1 MGKGTL
7 YSSKVNDTKGFLTLG
22 HSNWNICGLLT
33 WFRSANFSPFYP
45 ASHNKPFPAIQD
57 FPTER
62 RKLDGVSC
70 VRSPFVLLWYG
81 GKGNSLK
88 VNETKVFPT
97 LGHSNWTIFSLFTGF
112 CSKKFHLFTQPP
124 IINIFLLPK
133 RCEGRKEQGLKMG
146 KDNSPKGN
154 ETQRFMTLGH

>member
-112 CSKKFHLFTQPP
+112 CSKKFPPFYPASHNKHFLITQEM
-124 IINIFLLPK
+124 
-133 RCEGRKEQGLKMG
+133 RRKEGAGSENG
-146 KDNSPKGN
+146 K
-154 ETQRFMTLGH
+154 R